1 MLMPR
6 RVKYRKEQRNRV
18 RGIACRGN
26 EIDFG
31 SFALQSLECAW
42 ITARQIEASRRAI
55 ARATKRG
62 GKTWIRIFPAKPVTK
77 KPPETRMGSGK
88 GSPELWVAVIKRGTI
103 LFEIDGVSREVAKEA
118 FTLAAAKLPIKTQ
131 FVEA

>member
-1 MLMPR
+1 MPR
-6 RVKYRKEQRNRV
+6 RVKHRKEQRNRV

-26 EIDFG
+26 TVAFG
-31 SFALQSLECAW
+31 SFGLQSLECYW
-42 ITARQIEASRRAI
+42 LTARQIEASRRTI

-62 GKTWIRIFPAKPVTK
+62 GKTWIRVFPHKPVTK
-77 KPPETRMGSGK
+77 KPAETRMGSGK

-103 LFEIDGVSREVAKEA
+103 LFELDGVTKEVAKEA

>member
-6 RVKYRKEQRNRV
+6 RVKHRKEQRRRT

-26 EIDFG
+26 TVAFG
-31 SFALQSLECAW
+31 SFGLQSLACAW
-42 ITARQIEASRRAI
+42 LTARQIEASRRAI

-62 GKTWIRIFPAKPVTK
+62 GKTWIRVFPHKPVTK
-77 KPPETRMGSGK
+77 KPAETRMGSGK
-88 GSPELWVAVIKRGTI
+88 GSPELWVAVIKRGTM
-103 LFEIDGVSREVAKEA
+103 LFEIDGVTKEIAQEA
-118 FTLAAAKLPIKTQ
+118 FTLAAAKLPFKTQ